1 MFNQIIPLKYA
12 APLYLLSV
20 LLFGCV
26 EQKKHSSMSE
36 NIANGDVA
44 FRDTATFG
52 TGCFWCTEA
61 LFERL
66 EGVTNVVSG
75 YAGSKV
81 PNPSYEEVTSGTTGA
96 AEVCQITFD
105 PNVISYQD
113 LLKVFWEVHDPTTLN
128 RQGNDV
134 GPQYRSVIFFHDKE
148 QEALAKEFKRR
159 LNESGAWDKPVV
171 TAIEPLSNFYAAENY
186 HQDYY
191 INNIRQP
198 YCQYVIK
205 PKMEKFERVFK
216 DKLKAD

>member
-1 MFNQIIPLKYA
+1 
-12 APLYLLSV
+12 
-20 LLFGCV
+20 
-26 EQKKHSSMSE
+26 MSE

-44 FRDTATFG
+44 FTDTATFG